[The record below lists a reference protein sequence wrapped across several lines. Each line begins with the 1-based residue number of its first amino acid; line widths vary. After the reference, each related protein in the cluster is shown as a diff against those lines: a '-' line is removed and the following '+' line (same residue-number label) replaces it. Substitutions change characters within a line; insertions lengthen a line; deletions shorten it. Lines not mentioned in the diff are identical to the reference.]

1 MPLYT
6 VCLGGKTRG
15 RTTTSRCFKKVQKK
29 TRKFKKGNS
38 LTIQLPNQ
46 KDKNRTLKSTQKSQE
61 QIRKISLKKKREFLT
76 KKGMMRN
83 GNATPEKVI
92 DTLMYAVINA
102 K

>member
-15 RTTTSRCFKKVQKK
+15 RTATKRVQKK
-29 TRKFKKGNS
+29 TRKFKKGNR

-46 KDKNRTLKSTQKSQE
+46 KDKNITLKSTQQSQE
-61 QIRKISLKKKREFLT
+61 QIKKISLKKKREFLT

>member
-6 VCLGGKTRG
+6 ICLGGKTRG
-15 RTTTSRCFKKVQKK
+15 RATKRRAPRK
-29 TRKFKKGNS
+29 TRKFKKGS
-38 LTIQLPNQ
+38 RLTIQLPNQ
-46 KDKNRTLKSTQKSQE
+46 KDKNRTLKSIQRSQE

-92 DTLMYAVINA
+92 DTLMYATINA